1 MDPFSILGVVV
12 TTLKIMKE
20 VCEGL
25 RWMQRVYETIS
36 QGSETL
42 QSLALECNI
51 YAESIKTIGQ
61 WLKMNKDATG
71 LKRQMRTTHSA
82 ITLVKV
88 SMANLLLDLRRIE
101 GVGDRKTS
109 KEKSTFKIL
118 QQVMINTA
126 KQQWFQEKMNIH
138 LAELRAH
145 ASTLHLTL
153 TVIKL

>member
-25 RWMQRVYETIS
+25 RWMQRVYESIS

-101 GVGDRKTS
+101 GDGDKKNLKENQPS
-109 KEKSTFKIL
+109 KYYSRL
-118 QQVMINTA
+118 
-126 KQQWFQEKMNIH
+126 
-138 LAELRAH
+138 
-145 ASTLHLTL
+145 
-153 TVIKL
+153 